1 MSRILRRPMF
11 RGGPVSS
18 YGTGIAS
25 GLADGGRGG
34 FDNGGF
40 LPAWAK
46 NLDTRGYQIG
56 SDLLNKQPTSLEEL
70 QNSHLRTK
78 SLVNQF
84 GNQDP
89 TKVEEMTIEDKIESY
104 TPDGDVNEKITE
116 ILEKESTYIDSDGV
130 ERSTIT
136 GKEIIT
142 PTDTTPQDGFLP
154 TPGPQ
159 KGVEEVKKVEEVN
172 PNDPNDPANQPERYE
187 INADDVRAQAAL
199 FDELLNEGY
208 EKDKKS
214 AQIQDLS
221 DIGLSLYEKTIG
233 EGKGIK
239 QASGEVAGDIS
250 RKPSR
255 TEKVQEGKKK
265 TKQTAAVMAINKA
278 IAEGKSD
285 REIEKMI
292 TSWNIKGEIDL
303 KTKLKLSRILKS
315 DLSQNIIDAGKAG
328 SIGVQKLIDGIK
340 NTTDLKGKSIEQFNS
355 GKGEKVEYKKGD
367 ENKVF
372 IDIQTEEI
380 FTFDEEGKPK
390 PLY

>member
-1 MSRILRRPMF
+1 M
-11 RGGPVSS
+11 
-18 YGTGIAS
+18 
-25 GLADGGRGG
+25 
-34 FDNGGF
+34 
-40 LPAWAK
+40 
-46 NLDTRGYQIG
+46 
-56 SDLLNKQPTSLEEL
+56 
-70 QNSHLRTK
+70 
-78 SLVNQF
+78 NQF

-142 PTDTTPQDGFLP
+142 PSDTTPQEGFLP

-265 TKQTAAVMAINKA
+265 TKQTAVSN
-278 IAEGKSD
+278 G
-285 REIEKMI
+285 
-292 TSWNIKGEIDL
+292 N
-303 KTKLKLSRILKS
+303 
-315 DLSQNIIDAGKAG
+315 Q
-328 SIGVQKLIDGIK
+328 
-340 NTTDLKGKSIEQFNS
+340 
-355 GKGEKVEYKKGD
+355 
-367 ENKVF
+367 
-372 IDIQTEEI
+372 
-380 FTFDEEGKPK
+380 
-390 PLY
+390 